1 MVSVLNQN
9 LSYKASVFECGR
21 AEVHVCVIWSYLLD
35 HSWLYLKAGITIF
48 YFSRA
53 IGGLCCKMVIYF
65 FFSCIFYPSLDIVNL
80 CLFSILACLPH

>member
-35 HSWLYLKAGITIF
+35 HFWLYQKAGITIF

-53 IGGLCCKMVIYF
+53 IGGLCSKMVIYRYF
-65 FFSCIFYPSLDIVNL
+65 FPVVFFTLHL
-80 CLFSILACLPH
+80 ILLTYAYFLY

>member
-35 HSWLYLKAGITIF
+35 HSRLYLKAGITIF

-53 IGGLCCKMVIYF
+53 IGGLCSKVVIYRF
-65 FFSCIFYPSLDIVNL
+65 FFFPVVFFTLHL
-80 CLFSILACLPH
+80 ILLTYAYFLY